1 MGSRI
6 LYFIFITSTIYLFL
20 SLPLFAD
27 GIFGIAVDRI
37 FVRDLMQTVRG
48 YYGRKQNLKLIF
60 LFPLF
65 CFAIL
70 FSFTGRR

>member
-27 GIFGIAVDRI
+27 GIFGIAVDSEGAI
-37 FVRDLMQTVRG
+37 G
-48 YYGRKQNLKLIF
+48 F
-60 LFPLF
+60 LSE
-65 CFAIL
+65 I
-70 FSFTGRR
+70 